1 MDDTI
6 KANMEMYK
14 EMLKKR
20 IKLMDFLTKVISL
33 LLYYGTVSM

>member
-6 KANMEMYK
+6 IHMEMYK

-20 IKLMDFLTKVISL
+20 IKLMDFLTKFEV
-33 LLYYGTVSM
+33 YYVLRYC